1 MAKLHELLAVEG
13 DLQGTVKKLS
23 LETQKTFSKSEMFLG
38 THRKLVMFDASQQ
51 DSVVADD
58 YREMVTTVPAKLDYL
73 SKSMTKYF
81 DAVLQKEK
89 TNQSAVADLVVDGE
103 TIATGLPATFLLGME
118 SRLKELR
125 QVLEV
130 APTLAPGLAW
140 IDDVTAGKGVYR
152 VQNPDEKLKTA
163 KTFMHKVLYEA
174 TDRHPAQIEKWEEQ
188 VAVGKYITNISSGM
202 LSPSDKS
209 ELLGRLDTMIQS
221 VKKARMKANMT
232 DVVPAEIG
240 KQMFKYILGK

>member
-13 DLQGTVKKLS
+13 DLQGIAKKLS
-23 LETQKTFSKSEMFLG
+23 AETQKTFNKSEMFMG
-38 THRKLVMFDASQQ
+38 THRKLQMFDDSQQ
-51 DSVVADD
+51 ANVVADEF
-58 YREMVTTVPAKLDYL
+58 REMVTTVPAKLEYL
-73 SKSMTKYF
+73 SKAMIKYF

-89 TNQSAVADLVVDGE
+89 TNQTAVADLVVDGE
-103 TIATGLPATFLLGME
+103 TIATAVPATFLLGME

-125 QVLEV
+125 AVLEV

-140 IDDVTAGKGVYR
+140 VEDVTAGKGVYR
-152 VQNPDEKLKTA
+152 VQNADEKLKTA

-188 VAVGKYITNISSGM
+188 VAVGKYITNIQSGM
-202 LSPSDKS
+202 LSPADKS
-209 ELLGRLDTMIQS
+209 DLLGRLDTMIQS

-232 DVVPAEIG
+232 DVVQAEIG